1 MEAWLEQQRER
12 QWFNGSMVQWL
23 TMGQRDWI
31 PKWPEI
37 EESSDIF
44 DIEAPEHHDGENLMD
59 FKRNISKTTT
69 SKHEDL
75 LSVWMVMIVEY
86 EGELFPGSSIEL
98 VHDLKF

>member
-1 MEAWLEQQRER
+1 MA
-12 QWFNGSMVQWL
+12 QWL

-37 EESSDIF
+37 EESSDIL

-69 SKHEDL
+69 SKHED
-75 LSVWMVMIVEY
+75 Y
-86 EGELFPGSSIEL
+86 FPSE
-98 VHDLKF
+98 